1 MSVPSCAMSSVRIPQ
16 DARTEGAF
24 SLRPVRDHTVTTI
37 GALTHELHERC
48 QVGGS
53 STCVWNDVIASLR
66 RCAHC
71 GTRSI
76 AGRVGYPVPLQ
87 GLNGGYET
95 SRPNVQQAL
104 NRMRSPAPSRNVR
117 IDKCSGACGKSV
129 PMLWPAAAVAS
140 RSGPLAAS
148 AAGREAG
155 NITSYTF
162 RIAAEKT
169 GVCGSPRA
177 CYQCDRSM
185 TGGPTWR
192 KTTHG
197 ENSAVR
203 SSESIPASCTCARA
217 SRRRV
222 LRKRDDTTEGDVFKP
237 EATCGHRGAPS
248 VWTGTFDLRPSTLAS
263 EPPPMLKIYRCEI
276 R

>member
-1 MSVPSCAMSSVRIPQ
+1 MSSVRIPQ

-192 KTTHG
+192 KPHTGRT
-197 ENSAVR
+197 R
-203 SSESIPASCTCARA
+203 LFDLASR
-217 SRRRV
+217 SRRRAPARAHQGV
-222 LRKRDDTTEGDVFKP
+222 GCFERGTTPQK
-237 EATCGHRGAPS
+237 ATCSNQKRLVAIEGHLQSGPVLS
-248 VWTGTFDLRPSTLAS
+248 TFDPRPLQAS
-263 EPPPMLKIYRCEI
+263 HLLCSKYIDVRFASSELHA
-276 R
+276 